1 MLLREESIDVSDY
14 LDLARPLQSISELIT
29 RRCTGLVAP
38 VRLALCEE
46 NDRMVLELGVV
57 HGADVAPGS
66 LCSFRKRVL
75 ENTGTFNAV
84 MIIPTGVGAELGGHA
99 GDACP
104 AARLLAE
111 ACDTLVLHPNV
122 VNASDLNELPV
133 NSLYVEGSVL
143 TRLMMGTVGLS
154 PVRSNRILVVLGS
167 HGDEVFLDS
176 AVNAVNAVRGSVGV
190 DVVEVLVTDPPV
202 RLIAHHTETG
212 RAAGRV
218 QNLEVIHDALESRK
232 GSFDAVAFSSVI
244 EVPKSFHLEYFASG
258 GEMVN
263 PWGGV
268 EAMFTHAVSAMY
280 DIPSAHSPM
289 FESDKIANLRV
300 GVVDPRMAAEAVSLT
315 FLNCILKGLHR
326 SPRLVTEKEA
336 MARHGVLSAEH
347 VSVLVQPDGCLGLPT
362 MAALDQGI
370 RVIAVKENRTIMAN
384 DLEQLPWQDG
394 QFWKVEN
401 YWEAAGL
408 MLAMRGGVEP
418 LSTRRPFVGVRSGY
432 VGPLFRDEVPSE
444 DAVTDRDMTVP
455 VTRL

>member
-1 MLLREESIDVSDY
+1 MLLREESIDVSGY
-14 LDLARPLQSISELIT
+14 LDLTHPLQSVSKLIA
-29 RRCTGLVAP
+29 RRYTGSVAP
-38 VRLALCEE
+38 VRMTLCGKD
-46 NDRMVLELGVV
+46 DRMVLELGVI
-57 HGADVAPGS
+57 HGSDVEPGA

-111 ACDTLVLHPNV
+111 TCDTLVLHPNV
-122 VNASDLNELPV
+122 VNASDLNELPT

-143 TRLMMGTVGLS
+143 TRLMMGTIGLS

-176 AVNAVNAVRGSVGV
+176 AVNAANAVRGSIGV
-190 DVVEVLVTDPPV
+190 DIVEVLVTDPPV

-212 RAAGRV
+212 SASGRV
-218 QNLEVIHDALESRK
+218 QNLEVIHDVLESRQ

-244 EVPKSFHLEYFASG
+244 EVPKSFHLEYFASR

-268 EAMFTHAVSAMY
+268 EAMFTHAISAMY

-289 FESDKIANLRV
+289 FESDNIANLRV

-326 SPRLVTEKEA
+326 SPRLVTGKEA

-347 VSVLVQPDGCLGLPT
+347 ISVLVQPDGCLGLPT
-362 MAALDQGI
+362 IAALGQGI
-370 RVIAVKENRTIMAN
+370 KVIAVKENRTIMGN

-418 LSTRRPFVGVRSGY
+418 LSTRRPFAGVRSGH
-432 VGPLFRDEVPSE
+432 VGPLFRDEVPSG
-444 DAVTDRDMTVP
+444 DAVTDRKITVP